1 MYVLAHE
8 RQWVEHGGGGP
19 MTNVFTQ
26 GDAYERFM
34 GRWSRL
40 VAPRFLS
47 WLDPAP
53 RMRWADL
60 GCGTGA
66 LTAAVLEHASPG
78 SVLGVDPS
86 QGQVDEARRQVTDTR
101 ARFETGSAGSLP
113 AESFDVV
120 VSGLVLNFV
129 PDPVAA
135 VAAMSRALVGGGTV
149 AAYVWDYAV
158 GMQLLRTFWDV
169 AVARDPAVADLH
181 EGHRFELPG
190 PEALANVW
198 EEAGLRDVTSTSLT
212 VPTVFE
218 DFEDYWQPFLGGQG
232 PGPAYVA
239 SLGPADRKELRA
251 ALARALP
258 TERDGRIVLSARAW
272 AVRGVTS
279 DVIAT

>member
-1 MYVLAHE
+1 MYAVANQYRGVSRIREELMAD
-8 RQWVEHGGGGP
+8 
-19 MTNVFTQ
+19 VFMN

-40 VAPRFLS
+40 VAPRFLG
-47 WLDPAP
+47 WLDAAP
-53 RMRWADL
+53 ESRWADV

-66 LTAAVLEHASPG
+66 LSAAVLQHASPA
-78 SVLGVDPS
+78 SILGVDPS
-86 QGQVDEARRQVTDTR
+86 QGQVEEAGRQVADGR
-101 ARFETGSAGSLP
+101 ARFETGTAESLP
-113 AESFDVV
+113 ADSFELV

-135 VAAMSRALVGGGTV
+135 VAAMSRASAEGGTV

-181 EGHRFELPG
+181 EGHRFDLPG
-190 PEALANVW
+190 PEALAGIW
-198 EEAGLRDVTSTSLT
+198 QEAGLKDVATTALT

-239 SLGPADRKELRA
+239 SLGATDRKELRA
-251 ALARALP
+251 ALAKALP
-258 TERDGRIVLSARAW
+258 TEPDGRILLTARAW
-272 AVRGVTS
+272 AVRGVR
-279 DVIAT
+279 